1 VPLGRA
7 ARVGWF
13 AAAVGLAAAVVA
25 GRTVTGVARAVDGEH
40 LWLPATAS
48 PAPGVSL
55 AVAGL
60 LLAALV
66 GATRVRE
73 ALARRSFGWRQLTV
87 GLIAILAVLGPAVT
101 LGAWT
106 WQHRGG
112 AGLAPV
118 ATEASLVPAVGRQMQ
133 GEAMRVLV
141 LRIEAD
147 GTVRA
152 LALRG
157 DGPQLTEQSRL
168 GNVRDAL
175 TAEADPVE
183 RDVADVAAR
192 LAAGSSTDLAGSL
205 GRLGIGAVLVPGPAD
220 PARAELV
227 GRLDSTPGLERVTE
241 TAAGVIWRVN
251 AAGAGTTAAWAR
263 LVGADGAPVVVP
275 AGRGIDTVIPAGDPG
290 RRLVLAERADPGWRA
305 ELDGRPLRAVPTEW
319 HQTFEVG
326 AGSGRLVVTHA
337 PVERGPWL
345 AVQAGVLLLTALLAL
360 PVRRRRGGAR

>member
-73 ALARRSFGWRQLTV
+73 ALARRSFGWRQLAV

-112 AGLAPV
+112 AGIAPV
-118 ATEASLVPAVGRQMQ
+118 ATEAVVPAVGRQMQ
-133 GEAMRVLV
+133 SEAMRVLA
-141 LRIEAD
+141 LRFEAD

-157 DGPQLTEQSRL
+157 DGQQLTEQSRL
-168 GNVRDAL
+168 GNVRAAL
-175 TAEADPVE
+175 RAEAHPVE
-183 RDVADVAAR
+183 RDVAEVAAR
-192 LAAGSSTDLAGSL
+192 LAAGSSTDLAGNL

-220 PARAELV
+220 PARGELV

-263 LVGADGAPVVVP
+263 LVGADGAPVAVP
-275 AGRGIDTVIPAGDPG
+275 AGRGIDTVIATGDPG

-326 AGSGRLVVTHA
+326 AGSGRLVVIHD